1 MTASDVRGMVQTGPG
16 AMELRHLEKPA
27 VGPDEALIRVEA
39 CCICG
44 SDVGMLN
51 MTGGDYP
58 VIRGH
63 EPVGVVE
70 EIGAAMAGRF
80 GLAVGD
86 RVAVD
91 PFMRCG
97 ACRYCLEGLGE
108 LCTGGQTG
116 VRNNYAMIPLSR
128 APGLWGG
135 FATHLF
141 ATSQT
146 VLYPVPEHVSP
157 RLAALFNA
165 LGGSIKWTVDAGGVS
180 LGDNVVVLGSGQRGI
195 GCAVAALAAGASFV
209 AVTGLTRDAPKLR
222 IAEELGVHL
231 AVDIEEQDLVE
242 TVERATGG
250 AGVDVVID
258 TTPESAQAVR
268 DAVTLVRPAGTI
280 VVAGLKHRDVDGFP
294 IDRITMKQVTL
305 KGVLGTGAD
314 HYRRAIALIAS
325 GRFPLEKMQTHE
337 FRLEEVGHAIAV
349 LAGDVPGEVP
359 LNIVVDTA

>member
-1 MTASDVRGMVQTGPG
+1 MSASVVRAIVQTGPG
-16 AMELRHLEKPA
+16 AMELRRLDMPSI
-27 VGPDEALIRVEA
+27 GSDGALIRVEA

-44 SDVGMLN
+44 SDISMLA

-70 EIGAAMAGRF
+70 EIGEALAARS
-80 GLAVGD
+80 GLRRGD

-97 ACRYCLEGLGE
+97 TCRYCLDGLGE
-108 LCTGGQTG
+108 LCTGGQAG
-116 VRNNYAMIPLSR
+116 ARNNYAMIPLSR

-135 FATHLF
+135 FATHLV
-141 ATSQT
+141 ATHQT
-146 VLYPVPEHVSP
+146 VLYPVPDHVPP

-165 LGGSIKWTVDAGGVS
+165 LGGSIKWTLDAGRVGV
-180 LGDNVVVLGSGQRGI
+180 GDTVVVLGSGQRGV

-231 AVDIEEQDLVE
+231 AIDIEQHDP
-242 TVERATGG
+242 VERVQAAAGPG
-250 AGVDVVID
+250 GVDVVID
-258 TTPESAQAVR
+258 TTPESAQALR
-268 DAVTLVRPAGTI
+268 DAAALIRPAGTI
-280 VVAGLKHRDVDGFP
+280 VVAGLKHGDVDAFP

-314 HYRRAIALIAS
+314 HYRRALALIAS
-325 GRFPLEKMQTHE
+325 GRFPLEKMQTHV
-337 FRLEEVGHAIAV
+337 FPLEQVGRAIAV
-349 LAGDVPGEVP
+349 LAGEVPGEVP
-359 LNIVVDTA
+359 LNIVVDTT